1 MVSIDEINSYAAT
14 IADPRLISLL
24 AEVCK
29 RIEGLETWNKSIDA
43 QNKSLKELIVKQAGE
58 IQSLKGRVLE
68 LELQNDELIA
78 KINEHAENINT
89 VWKLTKTPPAP
100 KGQKTLQRL
109 EKLDQTLKERGPR
122 TIGQLKEDLKISSSE
137 MTRLIAKLDNRKYKI
152 SARPGDEREKVI
164 RLRAQ
169 IN

>member
-1 MVSIDEINSYAAT
+1 MVTIDEINSFAT
-14 IADPRLISLL
+14 TITDPRLISLL

-29 RIEGLETWNKSIDA
+29 RIEGLEVWNKNLDA
-43 QNKSLKELIVKQAGE
+43 QNKSLKEIVVKQASE
-58 IQSLKGRVLE
+58 IQSLKTRVLE
-68 LELQNDELIA
+68 LELQNDELVA
-78 KINEHAENINT
+78 KINEHAKNINT
-89 VWKLTKTPPAP
+89 VWSLTKHPPAP

-109 EKLDQTLKERGPR
+109 EKLDQILKERGPR

-152 SARPGDEREKVI
+152 SNRPGDEREKVV